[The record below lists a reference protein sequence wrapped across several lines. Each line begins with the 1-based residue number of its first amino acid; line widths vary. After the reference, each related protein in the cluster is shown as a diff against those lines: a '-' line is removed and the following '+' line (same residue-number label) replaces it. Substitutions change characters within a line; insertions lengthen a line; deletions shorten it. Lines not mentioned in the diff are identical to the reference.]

1 MKSRDASGE
10 SPKIRLE
17 EALFADRVPQFHLR
31 SVPSEGCRAELF
43 TGDLPHIGTMQR
55 SMPSDRTV
63 FLMETQTLTEVPMD
77 AGVPFP
83 AEPEGLKTGTDPGR
97 CGQDEAAVEL
107 FCSDSLRSIDRSVMR
122 AQVIELILD
131 ILATT
136 DVQSESRRRLLQHLA
151 SHPGS
156 PEQALLC
163 HLSEN
168 ACLPPAAGPVN
179 LPADGYLPAGGDYFA
194 AGAGDGTNEGG
205 NPKDGSKPKW
215 VPAPLRSLLRR
226 D

>member
-1 MKSRDASGE
+1 MDASVPTPGE
-10 SPKIRLE
+10 PEWLKTATGAGCAQDE
-17 EALFADRVPQFHLR
+17 TEAL
-31 SVPSEGCRAELF
+31 E
-43 TGDLPHIGTMQR
+43 I
-55 SMPSDRTV
+55 
-63 FLMETQTLTEVPMD
+63 
-77 AGVPFP
+77 
-83 AEPEGLKTGTDPGR
+83 
-97 CGQDEAAVEL
+97 
-107 FCSDSLRSIDRSVMR
+107 FCSDSLRSIDRTVMR

-205 NPKDGSKPKW
+205 NPKDGSKPKR